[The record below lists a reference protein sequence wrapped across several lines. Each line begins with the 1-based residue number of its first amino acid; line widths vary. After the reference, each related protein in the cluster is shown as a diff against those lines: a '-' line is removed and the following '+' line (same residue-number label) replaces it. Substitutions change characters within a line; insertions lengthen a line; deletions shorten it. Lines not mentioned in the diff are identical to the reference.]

1 MTEWAS
7 NIVADTNVETVG
19 PVASDAFEDAALL
32 AACRKGQMDAFGILV
47 QRYQDR
53 VFNAILRMCG
63 NRDDAEELCQEA
75 FVKALE
81 NLSRF
86 REDSRF
92 YTWLFRIAA
101 NLTISR
107 RRRGGRVKFHSLDG
121 PVGRDDQ
128 SPRPRDMLPD
138 GRENDPAEAVAQED
152 VHERVLEELA
162 GLDDEFRAVVVMRDV
177 EGMNYDEIA
186 EVLKIPHGTVK
197 SRLYRARLLLQERLQ
212 GLIT

>member
-1 MTEWAS
+1 
-7 NIVADTNVETVG
+7 
-19 PVASDAFEDAALL
+19 
-32 AACRKGQMDAFGILV
+32 MDAFGILV

>member
-1 MTEWAS
+1 M
-7 NIVADTNVETVG
+7 ADTNVETVG
-19 PVASDAFEDAALL
+19 PVASDAFEDADLL
-32 AACRKGQMDAFGILV
+32 AACRRGQMDAFGVLV

-81 NLSRF
+81 NLNRF

-107 RRRGGRVKFHSLDG
+107 RRRGGRVRFHSLDG
-121 PVGRDDQ
+121 PVGHDEE

>member
-1 MTEWAS
+1 MTQWAS
-7 NIVADTNVETVG
+7 NIVADTNADTPG
-19 PVASDAFEDAALL
+19 SVASDAFEDAALL
-32 AACRKGQMDAFGILV
+32 AACRKGQMAAFGTLV
-47 QRYQDR
+47 ERYQDR

-92 YTWLFRIAA
+92 YTWLFRIAV

-107 RRRGGRVKFHSLDG
+107 RRRGGRVKFHSLERLA
-121 PVGRDDQ
+121 GRDEEL
-128 SPRPRDMLPD
+128 PRPRDMLPD
-138 GRENDPAEAVAQED
+138 GREKNPAEVVAQDD
-152 VHERVLEELA
+152 VHERVLQELA
-162 GLDDEFRAVVVMRDV
+162 ELDDEFRAVVVMRDV
-177 EGMNYDEIA
+177 EGMDYDQIA

-197 SRLYRARLLLQERLQ
+197 SRLYRARLLLQERLR